1 MKARMLE
8 RADVLKIVDLLR
20 RQGYEV
26 IAPFSG
32 RGRDTWFDTVTD
44 ENRPRIQVHL
54 PNPYYPPKRF
64 VLPHIERLLKVRQNN
79 GEIHIEPTYREPK
92 RAIFGIRSCDLAGIW
107 HLDRFYLGRD
117 FRDLYYEKR
126 RKNLFLVNVVCTDP
140 DRDIGEEC
148 FCPCA
153 DTGPAARDHFDLQ
166 VMDLGDGFMVVAGT
180 PAGEALFAEPM
191 FKKATEAQVD
201 KRHAILGEV
210 RKQFK
215 TTTSWFPATVRY
227 VSQGNILEQTWEEIG
242 NRCLECGGC
251 TYVCPACTCFTV
263 SDRKVGPQEVE
274 RVRIWDACALSGF
287 TRMAGG
293 FNPRRAVHDRR
304 NRRFFRKLAHYFI
317 QRELSMACVG
327 CGRCAAVCHGDVG
340 MPSVVEMIRRATAA
354 NDKLEPV

>member
-20 RQGYEV
+20 QHGYEV
-26 IAPFSG
+26 IAPFAG

-44 ENRPRIQVHL
+44 ENRARIQLHL
-54 PNPYYPPKRF
+54 PNPYYAPKRF
-64 VLPHIERLLKVRQNN
+64 LLPHIERLLKIRQSN
-79 GEIHIEPTYREPK
+79 GELRIEPTYQEPK

-117 FRDLYYEKR
+117 FRDVYYEKR
-126 RKNLFLVNVVCTDP
+126 RKNLFLVNVVCTDTE
-140 DRDIGEEC
+140 RDIGEEC

-166 VMDLGDGFMVVAGT
+166 VMDLGDAFMVVAGT
-180 PAGEALFAEPM
+180 PAGEALFAEPI
-191 FKKATEAQVD
+191 FRKATQAHVE
-201 KRHAILGEV
+201 KRHVILGEV
-210 RKQFK
+210 RERFK

-227 VSQGNILEQTWEEIG
+227 VSQGTILEKTWEEIG

-263 SDRKVGPQEVE
+263 SDRKVGPDEIE

-354 NDKLEPV
+354 TDKLEPV